1 MPKLATALTDT
12 RVKALKPKAA
22 RYLVSD
28 GGGLVLEVL
37 TSGSKVWRYR
47 YSLHGKQQPMTTIG
61 DYPAISL
68 SEARE
73 RARKYAK
80 IVESGK
86 SPVET
91 AREDRGTVVRL
102 DTVRL
107 FGAAYYTERVAH
119 MSAAYQRTI
128 TRALDKDIYPAI
140 GNKPLSEVT
149 ALDVLAITDRIKAR
163 GAPQMA
169 LTVRNLL
176 KRMFAYAVFRR
187 MMTTNPAAAVEAK
200 YVATQSSR
208 TRVLSPDEIGTILRA
223 IYRSHTRHELKLA
236 LHLLMLTMVRK
247 TELTSALW
255 TEFNLKEAIWRIPA
269 GRMKKSKEHWVYLPT
284 QAVSILRELEKLTG
298 GEGYVFPSPRSRER
312 RAVSRAALNVAVD
325 VLKLDVADF
334 VLHDFRRTAST
345 HLHEMGCSSDAIETA
360 LAHSIKGVR
369 GVYNRA
375 GYAEERKRIM
385 QLWADFVDAQIANPV
400 KANFRGAEGKSA

>member
-1 MPKLATALTDT
+1 M
-12 RVKALKPKAA
+12 
-22 RYLVSD
+22 
-28 GGGLVLEVL
+28 
-37 TSGSKVWRYR
+37 
-47 YSLHGKQQPMTTIG
+47 
-61 DYPAISL
+61 
-68 SEARE
+68 
-73 RARKYAK
+73 
-80 IVESGK
+80 
-86 SPVET
+86 
-91 AREDRGTVVRL
+91 VRL

-223 IYRSHTRHELKLA
+223 IYRSTCA
-236 LHLLMLTMVRK
+236 M
-247 TELTSALW
+247 S
-255 TEFNLKEAIWRIPA
+255 
-269 GRMKKSKEHWVYLPT
+269 
-284 QAVSILRELEKLTG
+284 
-298 GEGYVFPSPRSRER
+298 
-312 RAVSRAALNVAVD
+312 
-325 VLKLDVADF
+325 
-334 VLHDFRRTAST
+334 
-345 HLHEMGCSSDAIETA
+345 
-360 LAHSIKGVR
+360 
-369 GVYNRA
+369 
-375 GYAEERKRIM
+375 
-385 QLWADFVDAQIANPV
+385 
-400 KANFRGAEGKSA
+400 